1 MPVKKTKVE
10 EKVEEKTTLTAVERA
25 LKCAELA
32 YDKKAY
38 NICVRDISRVSSI
51 ADFMVIIS
59 GSSDKQN
66 QAIADNIRTGL
77 KKYGKV
83 NDIEGAT
90 DGKWIVMDYGDVLV
104 HIFHDQIRK
113 YYDLDGLW
121 GMAPEL
127 ELPPEIKAARKE
139 SDY

>member
-1 MPVKKTKVE
+1 MPVKK
-10 EKVEEKTTLTAVERA
+10 EKTVEKPTITPMERA

-38 NICVRDISRVSSI
+38 DICVRNISRVSSI
-51 ADFMVIIS
+51 ADYLVIIS

-77 KKYGKV
+77 KKYGKI

-104 HIFHDQIRK
+104 HIFHDQIRR

-127 ELPPEIKAARKE
+127 ELAPEIKAARKE

>member
-1 MPVKKTKVE
+1 MPVKKTAAV
-10 EKVEEKTTLTAVERA
+10 EKTTLTPTERA
-25 LKCAELA
+25 LMCAELA
-32 YDKKAY
+32 YDKKGY
-38 NICVRDISRVSSI
+38 DICVRDISRVSSI
-51 ADFMVIIS
+51 ADYMVIIS

-66 QAIADNIRTGL
+66 QAISDNIRTGL
-77 KKYGKV
+77 KKFGKV

-104 HIFHDQIRK
+104 HIFHDQIRR

-127 ELPPEIKAARKE
+127 ELPPEIKASRKE

>member
-1 MPVKKTKVE
+1 MTVKKSKAV
-10 EKVEEKTTLTAVERA
+10 EKTTLTAAERA

-32 YDKKAY
+32 CDKKAY
-38 NICVRDISRVSSI
+38 DICVRDISRVSSI
-51 ADFMVIIS
+51 ADYMVIIS

-104 HIFHDQIRK
+104 HIFHDQIRR

-121 GMAPEL
+121 GMAPEM
-127 ELPPEIKAARKE
+127 ELPPEIKASRKE
-139 SDY
+139 SDF